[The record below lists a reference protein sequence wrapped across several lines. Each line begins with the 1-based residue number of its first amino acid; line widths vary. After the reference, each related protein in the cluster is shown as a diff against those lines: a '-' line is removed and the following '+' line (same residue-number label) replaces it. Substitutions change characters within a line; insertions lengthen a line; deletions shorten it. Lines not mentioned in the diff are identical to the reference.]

1 MIAETSHPLA
11 YPHPTTLRRAFT
23 LVELLVV
30 IAIIG
35 VLVGLLLP
43 AVQAARESARR
54 VMCSNRLKQVALALH
69 HYHDARETFPEG
81 TRMGTKRPATNN
93 NWCNFPSDG
102 SGGTNGPPWSVLI
115 LPYLEQDDVY
125 KTFDLGG
132 RFTGFAGADPSTDPI
147 GTAANHAAFDRPN
160 QAYQCPSDPN
170 SLPGSNN
177 GNYFGVMGAGFGQN
191 QPAQKPDMCYTN
203 ASAQDRYFFTEGILF
218 VDSKIRIR
226 HITDGTS
233 KTYLVGETKY
243 MLRKGGRA
251 SVSSSY
257 PNSYFGWASS
267 VRAVEATGE
276 IAGVMVAARF
286 QINSI
291 PDDGSKTDTAFGNRC
306 PQGNTMGSF
315 HPGGCHAAMAD
326 GSVRFISENVDL
338 QTHRYLGSRDEGYQ
352 LNDF

>member
-1 MIAETSHPLA
+1 VIAETIHPLA
-11 YPHPTTLRRAFT
+11 HPGPTTLRRAFT
-23 LVELLVV
+23 LVELLAV

-43 AVQAARESARR
+43 AVQAARESGRR
-54 VMCSNRLKQVALALH
+54 VTCSNRLKQVALALH

-81 TRMGTKRPATNN
+81 TRMGTKRSSTNST
-93 NWCNFPSDG
+93 WCNFPDNG

-115 LPYLEQDDVY
+115 LPCLEQDDVY
-125 KTFDLGG
+125 KTFELGG
-132 RFTGFAGADPSTDPI
+132 KFTGLAGHDPSTDPN
-147 GTAANHAAFDRPN
+147 GTAANHAAFDRQN

-191 QPAQKPDMCYTN
+191 PPAQKADMCITTG
-203 ASAQDRYFFTEGILF
+203 DRYFFTEGILF

-251 SVSSSY
+251 SVSASY
-257 PNSYFGWASS
+257 PNAYFGWASS
-267 VRAVEATGE
+267 VRAVEAGGE
-276 IAGVMVAARF
+276 IVGVMVAARF

-326 GSVRFISENVDL
+326 GGVRFISENVDL
-338 QTHRYLGSRDEGYQ
+338 QTHRYLGSRDEGYL